1 VDPHV
6 AALQLLRVTA
16 SEIATPLCCLLAIT
30 LNLIAIISAMKK
42 FIIASLVFSCLQF
55 SSVKAE
61 EGKCCPPNPA
71 MRQVTVSGTATLK
84 SAPDMASVSLSIISR
99 HKDFKLC
106 SDDNTRIAKEV
117 LTAVRSLGIPEKNIK
132 MRNLNINEEFEY
144 DGVKQKNIK
153 KGFIANRAFS
163 VEIKKADL
171 SFGDTLTDKV
181 AQVVNAVVQNGSNQ
195 LQNVSYGLEDP
206 RKLSNQA
213 LSDAVADAKSRAEL
227 MLSPLAAT
235 LGAVQSIN
243 ENTYRPYPMVKS
255 FARMDMMVAEGAS
268 SSMPSPES
276 FSEGDIEVTS
286 NVNVTF
292 EIK

>member
-1 VDPHV
+1 
-6 AALQLLRVTA
+6 
-16 SEIATPLCCLLAIT
+16 
-30 LNLIAIISAMKK
+30 MKK